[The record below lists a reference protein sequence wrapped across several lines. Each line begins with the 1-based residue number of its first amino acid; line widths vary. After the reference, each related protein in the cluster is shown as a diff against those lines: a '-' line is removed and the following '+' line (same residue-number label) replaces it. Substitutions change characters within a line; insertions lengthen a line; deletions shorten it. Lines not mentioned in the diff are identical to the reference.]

1 MEYIGTSDYDMG
13 VIVKMG
19 REEWQTLFTLAVR
32 LDLRRVPGTMVE
44 WLPMFHLLER
54 LSDEIGEPRDN
65 PPSFNRVTVTITK
78 SVAVGSETIT
88 EG

>member
-19 REEWQTLFTLAVR
+19 REEWETLSTLAVR

-44 WLPMFHLLER
+44 WYPMFRLLDR
-54 LSDEIGEPRDN
+54 LAAEIGEPSVN
-65 PPSFNRVTVTITK
+65 PPSFNGITVTIAK
-78 SVAVGSETIT
+78 SVTVGSEKIV
-88 EG
+88 EE